1 MDRIYSIEEKRE
13 DDAYQ
18 AWNEYSKRWNMI
30 AVAKSTWLITEQ
42 AFIAG
47 YLEGRKDGKIGV

>member
-1 MDRIYSIEEKRE
+1 MQIQTVEEKRE

-18 AWNEYSKRWNMI
+18 AWAEYSKQYNMI
-30 AVAKSTWLITEQ
+30 AVSKSTWLITEQ

-47 YLEGRKDGKIGV
+47 YMAGREDGKIGV